1 MDIRKTLL
9 WAIFTIS
16 ALLLFNAWQEQTG
29 QGSLFTKSP
38 PAKEQVAATDN
49 GSKDLPKPSGST
61 LGAPAQPSTPKTGE
75 LLTLKNDVL
84 ELEVDTLGGV
94 VSKARLL
101 KHLEEDKSPV
111 LLFDR
116 SNYRQYFARTCLVS
130 GSGDELQNHTQ
141 IFASTKN
148 QAQLPTHP
156 S

>member
-29 QGSLFTKSP
+29 QGSLFSKSTA
-38 PAKEQVAATDN
+38 PAKQQAVATDN
-49 GSKDLPKPSGST
+49 GTKDLPKPSGT
-61 LGAPAQPSTPKTGE
+61 ALAAPTQTSAPKSGE

-116 SNYRQYFARTCLVS
+116 SNDRQYFARTGLVS
-130 GSGDELQNHTQ
+130 GSGAELPNHTQ
-141 IFASTKN
+141 VFTATKN
-148 QAQLPTHP
+148 QA
-156 S
+156 

>member
-29 QGSLFTKSP
+29 QGSLFSKSAA
-38 PAKEQVAATDN
+38 PAKEQAIATSN
-49 GSKDLPKPSGST
+49 GAKDLPKPSGNS
-61 LGAPAQPSTPKTGE
+61 LVAPAQTSSPKTGE

-101 KHLEEDKSPV
+101 KHLE
-111 LLFDR
+111 
-116 SNYRQYFARTCLVS
+116 
-130 GSGDELQNHTQ
+130 
-141 IFASTKN
+141 
-148 QAQLPTHP
+148 
-156 S
+156 